1 MWASYVI
8 APSLLTSHGVG
19 NGGGDTFYTLP
30 PSPTPL
36 ADYRLRWEIN
46 LLEGLFPSRSF
57 RVVTPTNS
65 GPDNERKS
73 SGGRHFSASFLFC
86 VFEAK
91 VSWLMSPALVASPW
105 K

>member
-1 MWASYVI
+1 MNV
-8 APSLLTSHGVG
+8 PSLLTSHGVG

-30 PSPTPL
+30 SSPSPL

-73 SGGRHFSASFLFC
+73 SATFPSPSFSAFLRR
-86 VFEAK
+86 K
-91 VSWLMSPALVASPW
+91 SLG
-105 K
+105 